1 MQQRR
6 RPLAA
11 ALFPLE
17 PARPTCRPEPLIRAH
32 EIAVAV
38 RIGGCLTLLHGAI
51 RRQSAQRANPAVDR
65 IVVPCRP
72 STHVTRSGVRNDA
85 NPGTPCWPPSIWR

>member
-32 EIAVAV
+32 EIAAAV
-38 RIGGCLTLLHGAI
+38 RIGGCLTPLHGAL
-51 RRQSAQRANPAVDR
+51 RRQSAGRADPAVDR
-65 IVVPCRP
+65 IVVPFRP
-72 STHVTRSGVRNDA
+72 STHVRRSGGRNGA
-85 NPGTPCWPPSIWR
+85 NPEAPRWPPSIWR